1 MGYPGDQQPPPP
13 HHPPDPR
20 RRDLPPYS
28 GGDDAPLAGRRD
40 APPYGGGQ
48 PPYQREPSPYAREQS
63 PYERERSPYAREQA
77 PYQGHPQQGHPQQAY
92 QQQGYQQ
99 QPEQPPYAGAY
110 EQEGPQRAEELASG
124 PYAAPTGPYASS
136 TDPYASPSGA
146 YAASSG
152 GQAGGADTDARRQRA
167 ASRMPPPPEP
177 VWDPDAKGPWWR
189 RPWALGLALL
199 LMIGA
204 LFTGLWYAARNE
216 KPPVAAP
223 TPTVR
228 PTKPLVSEGPPGKF
242 GYTAS
247 RTTDKT
253 PLSLRELFA
262 KGKFVKNKRSYVRTA
277 YRKEKK
283 CADGVTG
290 DKITKALKAGACT
303 QLLRASF
310 ADSKGVVIGTV
321 GVANLKTSAT
331 AKKVASAGGGGERKD
346 YLKPLPGK
354 DEATKHLG
362 TGEAY
367 AGGWT
372 HGHYAVLLWFQFK
385 DGHKPAKNELKRLYQ
400 AAVDV
405 TDATVFPA
413 LDTRSLNGGPS

>member
-1 MGYPGDQQPPPP
+1 MV
-13 HHPPDPR
+13 R
-20 RRDLPPYS
+20 RAQRE
-28 GGDDAPLAGRRD
+28 AAGRR
-40 APPYGGGQ
+40 
-48 PPYQREPSPYAREQS
+48 
-63 PYERERSPYAREQA
+63 
-77 PYQGHPQQGHPQQAY
+77 
-92 QQQGYQQ
+92 
-99 QPEQPPYAGAY
+99 
-110 EQEGPQRAEELASG
+110 
-124 PYAAPTGPYASS
+124 
-136 TDPYASPSGA
+136 
-146 YAASSG
+146 
-152 GQAGGADTDARRQRA
+152 
-167 ASRMPPPPEP
+167 
-177 VWDPDAKGPWWR
+177 PDAH
-189 RPWALGLALL
+189 RPPHE
-199 LMIGA
+199 
-204 LFTGLWYAARNE
+204 TARLRG
-216 KPPVAAP
+216 
-223 TPTVR
+223 T
-228 PTKPLVSEGPPGKF
+228 PGKF

>member
-28 GGDDAPLAGRRD
+28 GWDDSPLAGRRD
-40 APPYGGGQ
+40 VPPYGGGQ

-63 PYERERSPYAREQA
+63 PYERSPYERSPHERSPYEPEQA
-77 PYQGHPQQGHPQQAY
+77 PSQAY
-92 QQQGYQQ
+92 QQQAYQQ
-99 QPEQPPYAGAY
+99 QPEQPPYTGRGPF
-110 EQEGPQRAEELASG
+110 EQDGPRGAEELASG
-124 PYAAPTGPYASS
+124 PYGA
-136 TDPYASPSGA
+136 PSGA
-146 YAASSG
+146 YASSSGGQTG
-152 GQAGGADTDARRQRA
+152 GQAGGDWDARRRQPTAPRVPA
-167 ASRMPPPPEP
+167 PPEP

-199 LMIGA
+199 LLIGA
-204 LFTGLWYAARNE
+204 LFTGLWYAARTE

-228 PTKPLVSEGPPGKF
+228 PSEPLVSEGPPGKF

-247 RTTDKT
+247 RTTDKS

-262 KGKFVKNKRSYVRTA
+262 KSKFVKNKRSYVRTA

-290 DKITKALKAGACT
+290 DKITKALKAGGCT

-310 ADSKGVVIGTV
+310 ADSKGTVIGTV

-400 AAVDV
+400 TAVDV

-413 LDTRSLNGGPS
+413 LDTRSLNGGPR

>member
-13 HHPPDPR
+13 HHPSDPR

-28 GGDDAPLAGRRD
+28 GGDDSPLAGRRD
-40 APPYGGGQ
+40 APPFGGGQPFGGQ
-48 PPYQREPSPYAREQS
+48 PPYQREQSPYAREQS
-63 PYERERSPYAREQA
+63 PYEREQSPYQREPSPYAGRG
-77 PYQGHPQQGHPQQAY
+77 P
-92 QQQGYQQ
+92 
-99 QPEQPPYAGAY
+99 Y
-110 EQEGPQRAEELASG
+110 EQESPHRGEELASG
-124 PYAAPTGPYASS
+124 PYASPSGGQPGGDWDVRRQPTGP
-136 TDPYASPSGA
+136 
-146 YAASSG
+146 
-152 GQAGGADTDARRQRA
+152 RV
-167 ASRMPPPPEP
+167 PPPPEP
-177 VWDPDAKGPWWR
+177 TWDPDAKGPWWR
-189 RPWALGLALL
+189 RPWVLGLALL
-199 LMIGA
+199 ALIGA

-223 TPTVR
+223 TPTTR
-228 PTKPLVSEGPPGKF
+228 PSPLVSEGPLGKF

-247 RTTDKT
+247 RTTDKS

-262 KGKFVKNKRSYVRTA
+262 KSKFVKNKRSYVRTA

-290 DKITKALKAGACT
+290 EKITKALKAGGCT

-310 ADSKGVVIGTV
+310 ADSKGTVIGTV

-400 AAVDV
+400 TAVDV

-413 LDTRSLNGGPS
+413 LDTRSLNGGPR

>member
-28 GGDDAPLAGRRD
+28 GGDDSPLAGRRD

-48 PPYQREPSPYAREQS
+48 PPYQREQSPYEHEQAPYQREPSPYARERS
-63 PYERERSPYAREQA
+63 PYEREQA
-77 PYQGHPQQGHPQQAY
+77 PYQP
-92 QQQGYQQ
+92 YQQ
-99 QPEQPPYAGAY
+99 QPAQPPYAGRGPY
-110 EQEGPQRAEELASG
+110 EQDSPHRVEQLAS
-124 PYAAPTGPYASS
+124 
-136 TDPYASPSGA
+136 DPYASPA
-146 YAASSG
+146 G
-152 GQAGGADTDARRQRA
+152 GQAGGDWDARRQPTAPRV
-167 ASRMPPPPEP
+167 PPPPEP
-177 VWDPDAKGPWWR
+177 VWDPDAKGPLWR
-189 RPWALGLALL
+189 RPWVLGLALL
-199 LMIGA
+199 AMIGV
-204 LFTGLWYAARNE
+204 LFAGLWYAARTD

-223 TPTVR
+223 PPTTR
-228 PTKPLVSEGPPGKF
+228 PAPLVPEGPLGKF

-247 RTTDKT
+247 RATDKS

-262 KGKFVKNKRSYVRTA
+262 KGKFVKNKRSYVRTVS
-277 YRKEKK
+277 RKEKK

-290 DKITKALKAGACT
+290 DKITKALKAGGCT

-310 ADSKGVVIGTV
+310 ADAKGTVIGTV
-321 GVANLKTSAT
+321 GVANLRTSAA

-400 AAVDV
+400 TAVDV
-405 TDATVFPA
+405 TDSTVFPA
-413 LDTRSLNGGPS
+413 LDARSLNGGPS

>member
-28 GGDDAPLAGRRD
+28 GGDDSPLAGRRD

-48 PPYQREPSPYAREQS
+48 PPYQREQSPYAREQS
-63 PYERERSPYAREQA
+63 PYEREQA
-77 PYQGHPQQGHPQQAY
+77 PYQPYPQQPY
-92 QQQGYQQ
+92 PQ
-99 QPEQPPYAGAY
+99 QPEQQPYAGRGPY
-110 EQEGPQRAEELASG
+110 EQESPHRVEELASG
-124 PYAAPTGPYASS
+124 PYA
-136 TDPYASPSGA
+136 SPP
-146 YAASSG
+146 G
-152 GQAGGADTDARRQRA
+152 GQAGGDWDVRRQPTAPRV
-167 ASRMPPPPEP
+167 PPPPEP

-199 LMIGA
+199 ALIGA
-204 LFTGLWYAARNE
+204 LFTGLWYAARTE
-216 KPPVAAP
+216 KPPVVAP
-223 TPTVR
+223 TPTTR
-228 PTKPLVSEGPPGKF
+228 PSQLVSEGPPGKF

-247 RTTDKT
+247 RATDKS
-253 PLSLRELFA
+253 PLSLRELFP

-277 YRKEKK
+277 FRKEKK

-290 DKITKALKAGACT
+290 DKITKALKAGGCT

-310 ADSKGVVIGTV
+310 ADSKGTVIGTV

-400 AAVDV
+400 TAVDV

>member
-28 GGDDAPLAGRRD
+28 GGDDSPLAGHRD

-48 PPYQREPSPYAREQS
+48 PPYQREQPPYAGERSPYEREQPPFEREQSPYQREPSPYARERS
-63 PYERERSPYAREQA
+63 PYEREQA
-77 PYQGHPQQGHPQQAY
+77 PYPPY
-92 QQQGYQQ
+92 QQQH
-99 QPEQPPYAGAY
+99 QPEQPPYGGRGPY
-110 EQEGPQRAEELASG
+110 EQESPHRMEELASG
-124 PYAAPTGPYASS
+124 PG
-136 TDPYASPSGA
+136 PYASPSAGQPV
-146 YAASSG
+146 G
-152 GQAGGADTDARRQRA
+152 GDWDARRQPA
-167 ASRMPPPPEP
+167 APRVPPPPEP
-177 VWDPDAKGPWWR
+177 VWDPDAKGPLWR

-199 LMIGA
+199 AMIGV

-223 TPTVR
+223 SPTAR
-228 PTKPLVSEGPPGKF
+228 SSPLVPEGPLGKF
-242 GYTAS
+242 GYAAS
-247 RTTDKT
+247 RATDKR

-262 KGKFVKNKRSYVRTA
+262 KGKFVKNKRSYVRTVS
-277 YRKEKK
+277 RKEKK

-290 DKITKALKAGACT
+290 DKITKALKAGGCT

-310 ADSKGVVIGTV
+310 ADAKGTVIGTV
-321 GVANLKTSAT
+321 GVANLRTSAA

-372 HGHYAVLLWFQFK
+372 HGHYAILLWFQFK

-400 AAVDV
+400 TAVDV

-413 LDTRSLNGGPS
+413 LDARALNGGPS

>member
-28 GGDDAPLAGRRD
+28 GGDDPPLAGRRD
-40 APPYGGGQ
+40 APPYGQ
-48 PPYQREPSPYAREQS
+48 PPYQREQSPYAREQS
-63 PYERERSPYAREQA
+63 PYEREQSPYEREQA
-77 PYQGHPQQGHPQQAY
+77 PYQPYPQQPH
-92 QQQGYQQ
+92 QQQPYPQ
-99 QPEQPPYAGAY
+99 QPEQPPYGGRGPY
-110 EQEGPQRAEELASG
+110 EQEGPHLVEELASG
-124 PYAAPTGPYASS
+124 PYA
-136 TDPYASPSGA
+136 SPPGGHMGGHM
-146 YAASSG
+146 G
-152 GQAGGADTDARRQRA
+152 GQPGGDWDVRRQPTAPRV
-167 ASRMPPPPEP
+167 PPPPEP

-199 LMIGA
+199 LLIGA

-223 TPTVR
+223 TPTAR
-228 PTKPLVSEGPPGKF
+228 PTPPLVSEGPLGKF

-247 RTTDKT
+247 RTTDKS

-262 KGKFVKNKRSYVRTA
+262 KGKFVKNKRSYVRTTF
-277 YRKEKK
+277 RKEKK

-290 DKITKALKAGACT
+290 DKITKALKAGGCT

-310 ADSKGVVIGTV
+310 ADSKGTVIGTV

-362 TGEAY
+362 AGEAY

-400 AAVDV
+400 TAVDV

-413 LDTRSLNGGPS
+413 LDTRSLKGGPI

>member
-13 HHPPDPR
+13 RHTPDPR
-20 RRDLPPYS
+20 RRDLPPYA
-28 GGDDAPLAGRRD
+28 GGDTSPPSAPHQREQ
-40 APPYGGGQ
+40 APYR
-48 PPYQREPSPYAREQS
+48 REPSPYAREQA
-63 PYERERSPYAREQA
+63 PHP
-77 PYQGHPQQGHPQQAY
+77 PYQQG
-92 QQQGYQQ
+92 
-99 QPEQPPYAGAY
+99 QPPYGGRAPY
-110 EQEGPQRAEELASG
+110 EQPREQENPNWAERHASGPG
-124 PYAAPTGPYASS
+124 PYAAPPGGQVGGQFVGQPGQAAGPPG
-136 TDPYASPSGA
+136 DQIGGPP
-146 YAASSG
+146 G
-152 GQAGGADTDARRQRA
+152 GQAGGQMGGDWDARQQPA
-167 ASRMPPPPEP
+167 APRVPPPPEP
-177 VWDPDAKGPWWR
+177 EWDPDAKGPLWR
-189 RPWALGLALL
+189 RPWVLGLALL
-199 LMIGA
+199 ALIGA

-223 TPTVR
+223 TPTGR
-228 PTKPLVSEGPPGKF
+228 PSLISQGPTGKY

-247 RTTDKT
+247 RATDKT

-262 KGKFVKNKRSYVRTA
+262 KRKLVKNKRSYVRTVT
-277 YRKEKK
+277 RKEKK

-290 DKITKALKAGACT
+290 DKITKALKAGGCT

-310 ADSKGVVIGTV
+310 ADAKGTVIGTV
-321 GVANLKTSAT
+321 GVANLRTSAA

-354 DEATKHLG
+354 DEATKNLG

-372 HGHYAVLLWFQFK
+372 HGHYAILLWFQFK

-400 AAVDV
+400 TAVDI

-413 LDTRSLNGGPS
+413 LDTRALTGGPS

>member
-13 HHPPDPR
+13 HHPPNPR
-20 RRDLPPYS
+20 RRDLPPYP
-28 GGDDAPLAGRRD
+28 GGDDPSLAARRD
-40 APPYGGGQ
+40 APLYGGGQ
-48 PPYQREPSPYAREQS
+48 PPYQRGQSPYARE
-63 PYERERSPYAREQA
+63 PYARQ
-77 PYQGHPQQGHPQQAY
+77 PYGG
-92 QQQGYQQ
+92 
-99 QPEQPPYAGAY
+99 EPYAGEPYGGEPQPAY
-110 EQEGPQRAEELASG
+110 QPGQRVEELASG
-124 PYAAPTGPYASS
+124 PGPGPYA
-136 TDPYASPSGA
+136 P
-146 YAASSG
+146 G
-152 GQAGGADTDARRQRA
+152 GQADGDWDARRQPAPPRA
-167 ASRMPPPPEP
+167 PAPPEP
-177 VWDPDAKGPWWR
+177 EWDPYAKGPLWR
-189 RPWALGLALL
+189 RPWVLGLALL
-199 LMIGA
+199 AMIGA

-228 PTKPLVSEGPPGKF
+228 PSQFVSKNALGKF
-242 GYTAS
+242 GYAAS
-247 RTTDKT
+247 RATDRT

-262 KGKFVKNKRSYVRTA
+262 KSKFVKNRRAYVRTVS
-277 YRKEKK
+277 RKEKK

-290 DKITKALKAGACT
+290 DKITKALKAGGCT

-310 ADSKGVVIGTV
+310 ADAKGTIIGTV
-321 GVANLKTSAT
+321 GVANLKTSTA

-372 HGHYAVLLWFQFK
+372 HGHYAILLWFQFK
-385 DGHKPAKNELKRLYQ
+385 DGHKPAQNELKRLYQ
-400 AAVDV
+400 TAVDV

-413 LDTRSLNGGPS
+413 LDTRALTGGPR

>member
-28 GGDDAPLAGRRD
+28 GGDDSPLAGRRD

-48 PPYQREPSPYAREQS
+48 PPYQREQSPYAREQS
-63 PYERERSPYAREQA
+63 PYEREQA
-77 PYQGHPQQGHPQQAY
+77 PYQPYPQQPHSQQPY
-92 QQQGYQQ
+92 PQ
-99 QPEQPPYAGAY
+99 QPEQQPYTGRGPY
-110 EQEGPQRAEELASG
+110 EQESPHRVEELASG
-124 PYAAPTGPYASS
+124 PYA
-136 TDPYASPSGA
+136 SPP
-146 YAASSG
+146 G
-152 GQAGGADTDARRQRA
+152 GQAGGDWDVRRQPT
-167 ASRMPPPPEP
+167 ASPVPPPPEP
-177 VWDPDAKGPWWR
+177 VWDPDAKGPLWR

-199 LMIGA
+199 ALIGA

-223 TPTVR
+223 TPTTR
-228 PTKPLVSEGPPGKF
+228 PTQLVSEGPPGKF

-247 RTTDKT
+247 RTTDKS
-253 PLSLRELFA
+253 PLSLRELFP

-277 YRKEKK
+277 FRKEKK

-290 DKITKALKAGACT
+290 DKITKALKAGGCT

-310 ADSKGVVIGTV
+310 ADSKGTVIGTV

-400 AAVDV
+400 TAVDV